1 MVGSKKAAGTRPTDS
16 KNSRREWRVS
26 ILVFTAKIVY
36 ILTGIR
42 LILPSAMEDLLEIE
56 PPIGFP
62 TWELSL
68 AAVLTCAI
76 VLVTRSREDQEVL
89 RSDRHLLGCIL
100 VFYLPFTTGG
110 AALGGMV
117 ALWPGVAASVL
128 GLLTIWSLSRRERAL
143 VR

>member
-1 MVGSKKAAGTRPTDS
+1 MVGPKKAAGTRPTDGE
-16 KNSRREWRVS
+16 NSRRERHVN
-26 ILVFTAKIVY
+26 ILVFTAKIIY

-42 LILPSAMEDLLEIE
+42 LLLPSAMDDLLEIE
-56 PPIGFP
+56 PTIGYP

-89 RSDRHLLGCIL
+89 GTNRHLLGCIL
-100 VFYLPFTTGG
+100 AFYLPFTTGG

-117 ALWPGVAASVL
+117 TLWPGVAASVL
-128 GLLTIWSLSRRERAL
+128 GLLTIWLLSRRERAL